1 MEMNFPHEHG
11 PAADV
16 AKTDVAASPLD
27 AHKKLIARAIARQAS
42 SRSVQILKAVR
53 EYQSE
58 ISTSP
63 LEDRMVFFAGEL
75 KGNGA
80 RPASKRRFKRG
91 SFRPDLLFGGSEK
104 SIE

>member
-1 MEMNFPHEHG
+1 MEMNFPHEDE
-11 PAADV
+11 PAAGIAKVDV
-16 AKTDVAASPLD
+16 AVSQLD

-58 ISTSP
+58 ISISP
-63 LEDRMVFFAGEL
+63 LEDRMVFFAGES
-75 KGNGA
+75 KSTGA
-80 RPASKRRFKRG
+80 RPASKPRFKRG